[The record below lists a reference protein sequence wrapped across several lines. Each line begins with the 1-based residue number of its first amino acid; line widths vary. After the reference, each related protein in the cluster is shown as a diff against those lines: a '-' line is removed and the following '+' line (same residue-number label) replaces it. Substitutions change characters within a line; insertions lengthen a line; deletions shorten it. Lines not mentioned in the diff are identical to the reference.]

1 MSFLSSY
8 LQGLLTFPQSID
20 RNSINYAYI
29 VVPKR
34 SEAKLCGTGDQLQ
47 ESSPPHPVL
56 NFAAMDSA
64 VRAECNGSHGKD
76 EVAAA
81 IDIVKLAGMN
91 VPETPKYPFYYLNTI
106 KSLHV

>member
-8 LQGLLTFPQSID
+8 LQDLLTIQQSID
-20 RNSINYAYI
+20 RNSNNYAYI
-29 VVPKR
+29 ALPNP
-34 SEAKLCGTGDQLQ
+34 SEAKLHGTGDQLQ

-64 VRAECNGSHGKD
+64 VRDECNGSHGKD

-81 IDIVKLAGMN
+81 IDIVKLAGMY
-91 VPETPKYPFYYLNTI
+91 VPKTFKYPFYHFNVNE
-106 KSLHV
+106 SLHV